1 MTVAQGYQSLTEN
14 IQVRIKSSTVTMSLL
29 SCVYFLTFSRKP
41 PTPVLSV
48 PIKWYTIRVLE
59 PHLLSSQNT
68 LWDYNAV
75 KNFNYTFRRF
85 DTINNRY
92 DHLTHVLLE
101 QYCSFNSFTLGSMI
115 TKYHINAGLHNQ
127 HTQYIPSNIPWLR
140 TIV

>member
-14 IQVRIKSSTVTMSLL
+14 IQVQIKSSTVTMSLL

-41 PTPVLSV
+41 RTPVLSV
-48 PIKWYTIRVLE
+48 PIKWYTSRVLE

-75 KNFNYTFRRF
+75 KNFNYTFCQF

-101 QYCSFNSFTLGSMI
+101 QYCSFNSFILGSMI
-115 TKYHINAGLHNQ
+115 TKYHINAGLYNQ